1 MNLDKIKC
9 IFSTVRLLADNA
21 HGGIT
26 GVHGS
31 VNPRAV
37 AAIFRAMDIFGSN
50 FVDAGAGDGKLMAC
64 ASPPAPL
71 KLWAMNFQKMTL
83 IGLSLPL

>member
-37 AAIFRAMDIFGSN
+37 AAQWISLDLISWMLEPAM
-50 FVDAGAGDGKLMAC
+50 VYL
-64 ASPPAPL
+64 
-71 KLWAMNFQKMTL
+71 
-83 IGLSLPL
+83 

>member
-37 AAIFRAMDIFGSN
+37 GLIAFCSSECNSGVI
-50 FVDAGAGDGKLMAC
+50 VGKSA
-64 ASPPAPL
+64 
-71 KLWAMNFQKMTL
+71 
-83 IGLSLPL
+83 LS